1 MVLYCVVLYIILC
14 YIALYYVISYY
25 VICRMRVF
33 LLQEPEDRCDLDVSK
48 CSDPMVAELLCGSYR
63 CFSNLGWLLWLD
75 IAIENKVTHVHHVW
89 SFFEWIQGCLRVAQ
103 VFAKT
108 LGFSSCLI
116 VKRITIEIALPQ
128 PARSMRVAVFTAAFH
143 TLFRLVLFCE
153 AHWSSPRQTCLRE
166 KRIVRGGW
174 RPRYM
179 RAEVV
184 VSLYPS
190 EVSFA
195 SLNSE
200 IFTYSVLWISAF
212 GGLWNAKLESKAAFV
227 QMDDVVK

>member
-14 YIALYYVISYY
+14 YIALHIYIYILCYF
-25 VICRMRVF
+25 ILCDMPDRMRVF
-33 LLQEPEDRCDLDVSK
+33 LLQEPEDSCDLDVSK

-75 IAIENKVTHVHHVW
+75 IAIENKVTHVIQ
-89 SFFEWIQGCLRVAQ
+89 WIQGCLRVAQ

-116 VKRITIEIALPQ
+116 VKRIAIEIALPRHYLCFLAPINPPDRWEMQ
-128 PARSMRVAVFTAAFH
+128 FSQLLFTA
-143 TLFRLVLFCE
+143 LFRLVLFCE

-174 RPRYM
+174 RP
-179 RAEVV
+179 
-184 VSLYPS
+184 
-190 EVSFA
+190 
-195 SLNSE
+195 
-200 IFTYSVLWISAF
+200 
-212 GGLWNAKLESKAAFV
+212 
-227 QMDDVVK
+227 